1 MDILL
6 YIVSIVVIV
15 VGLVGCVLPV
25 IPGPILAFGGYLLL
39 LLTPVADVMSWY
51 AIAIAG
57 FVTLLTIVSDF
68 VVPVIGVK
76 LFNGTA
82 NGKWGSFIGGI
93 AGLFFMP
100 TGIIAGPFLGALLGE
115 LIGGNEFEFA
125 LKSAVGSL
133 VGFLCGTLLK
143 IVAVIYI
150 GFLAITAIVETIL

>member
-1 MDILL
+1 MKGKDILL

-39 LLTPVADVMSWY
+39 LLTPAADVMSWY

-82 NGKWGSFIGGI
+82 NGKWGSFIGAI

-100 TGIIAGPFLGALLGE
+100 TGIIAGPCMGAL
-115 LIGGNEFEFA
+115 
-125 LKSAVGSL
+125 
-133 VGFLCGTLLK
+133 
-143 IVAVIYI
+143 
-150 GFLAITAIVETIL
+150 